1 MILNQLTANDINN
14 AFSSALERTAK
25 DSNLQS
31 KFAEHIKKATS
42 DSSSLNDDQIQEITE
57 IALVV
62 SATQTRLVKEALKEI
77 LLNHRNNF

>member
-1 MILNQLTANDINN
+1 MNQLTANDIDK
-14 AFSSALERTAK
+14 AFSSALEKTAK

-31 KFAEHIKKATS
+31 KFAEHIAKATPS
-42 DSSSLNDDQIQEITE
+42 DSSFSNDQIQEIAG

-77 LLNHRNNF
+77 LLNH

>member
-1 MILNQLTANDINN
+1 MIILNQLTANDIDK

-31 KFAEHIKKATS
+31 KFAEHIAKATS
-42 DSSSLNDDQIQEITE
+42 HSSSLNDNQIQEITE

-77 LLNHRNNF
+77 LLNH

>member
-25 DSNLQS
+25 DSDLQS
-31 KFAEHIKKATS
+31 KFAEHIEKATS
-42 DSSSLNDDQIQEITE
+42 HSSSLNDDQIQEIME

-77 LLNHRNNF
+77 LLNH